1 MPMDTTN
8 LTAYHDAIQA
18 LFNLLNQAFNSAPNL
33 DAEIAINNV
42 ADAVSELLT
51 QLNQAGLAA
60 DTAQLEALQPGVEA
74 VNAQLVAAQA
84 QVNNW
89 VKDVGTAAQLAGLM
103 AKAVQ
108 LAGTV
113 FTA

>member
-1 MPMDTTN
+1 MPIDTTN
-8 LTAYHDAIQA
+8 LPAYHDAMQA

-33 DAEIAINNV
+33 DAEIAIDNV
-42 ADAVSELLT
+42 ADAVSDVLT

-60 DTAQLEALQPGVEA
+60 DTAQLEALQPSVEA
-74 VNAQLVAAQA
+74 VNAQLAAAQA

-89 VKDVGTAAQLAGLM
+89 VKDAGNAAQIVGLM

-113 FTA
+113 FAA

>member
-1 MPMDTTN
+1 MPTDTTN

>member
-1 MPMDTTN
+1 MAIDPTN
-8 LTAYHDAIQA
+8 LTAYQGGMQQ
-18 LFNLLNQAFNSAPNL
+18 LLNLLNQAYNSAPNL
-33 DAEIAINNV
+33 DAEIAIDNL
-42 ADAVSELLT
+42 ADAVSAVLT
-51 QLNQAGLAA
+51 QLNEEGLAA
-60 DTAQLEALQPGVEA
+60 DTAQLQALQPSVNA

-89 VKDVGTAAQLAGLM
+89 VKDVGTAAEIAGVM